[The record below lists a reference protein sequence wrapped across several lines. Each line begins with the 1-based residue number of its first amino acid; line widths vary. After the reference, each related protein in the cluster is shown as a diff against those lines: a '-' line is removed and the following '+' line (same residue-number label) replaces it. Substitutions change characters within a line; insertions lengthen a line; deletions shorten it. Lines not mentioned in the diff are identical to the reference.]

1 MKTLIA
7 VSFALLLALPAAAS
21 AASPEQAYLAA
32 RDAYVKAF
40 SHGEADPD
48 PDPEKHTRAL
58 ADLETQLRKI
68 IGPTTLA
75 GFPAEG
81 KIHLDT
87 LSTEDEGFGLLDGLA
102 YAIPLDDK
110 AIAEKVSVVVTTRTL
125 FETWLRAH
133 KTNLQAAP
141 KSDDFYRQ
149 ALSTDSAVVVFAQL
163 PVVKPAW
170 ARTAFGVLAIRT
182 QDLVGS
188 TPDEID
194 MVVVGAERAYA
205 VTAKLEVAVGP
216 ITACEKPRQQLKAQ
230 AQAAWAAYE
239 RSGKKNEA
247 LSDKATKLEEQSD
260 TAYVQCFA
268 TRPHDA
274 SGFAAAIKQAQAL
287 IDALPKK

>member
-1 MKTLIA
+1 MKTLVA
-7 VSFALLLALPAAAS
+7 LGLALLLALPAAAS

-40 SHGEADPD
+40 SHGDVD
-48 PDPEKHTRAL
+48 LDKHTRAL

-68 IGPTTLA
+68 IGPTTLP
-75 GFPAEG
+75 GFPTEG

-87 LSTEDEGFGLLDGLA
+87 LSKEDEGFGLLDGLA
-102 YAIPLDDK
+102 YAIPLDEKGID
-110 AIAEKVSVVVTTRTL
+110 EKVSVVVTTRPL

-141 KSDDFYRQ
+141 KSDDFYRE
-149 ALSTDSAVVVFAQL
+149 ALSTDAAVVTFAQL
-163 PVVKPAW
+163 PLAKPSW
-170 ARTAFGVLAIRT
+170 AKTAFGVLAIRT

-194 MVVVGAERAYA
+194 IVVVGAERAYA

-216 ITACEKPRQQLKAQ
+216 IAACEKPRQQLKAQ

-239 RSGKKNEA
+239 QSGRKNEA
-247 LSDKATKLEEQSD
+247 LSDKATKLEGRSD

-268 TRPHDA
+268 TRPRDA
-274 SGFAAAIKQAQAL
+274 SGFAAAVKQAQSL
-287 IDALPKK
+287 IDLLPAR

>member
-7 VSFALLLALPAAAS
+7 LSLAVLLALPAS

-32 RDAYVKAF
+32 RDAYIKAF
-40 SHGEADPD
+40 SHGETDPD
-48 PDPEKHTRAL
+48 FEKHKRAL
-58 ADLETQLRKI
+58 ADLETQLRRI
-68 IGPTTLA
+68 IGPTTLQ

-110 AIAEKVSVVVTTRTL
+110 GIDEKVSVVVTTRTL

-133 KTNLQAAP
+133 KTNLQAAL

-149 ALSTDSAVVVFAQL
+149 ALSTDSAVVTFAQL
-163 PVVKPAW
+163 PVAKPSW
-170 ARTAFGVLAIRT
+170 ARTAFAVLAIRT

-188 TPDEID
+188 MPHEMDI
-194 MVVVGAERAYA
+194 VVVGAERAYA
-205 VTAKLEVAVGP
+205 VTAKIEVAVGA
-216 ITACEKPRQQLKAQ
+216 IAACANVREQLKAQ
-230 AQAAWAAYE
+230 AKAVWAAYE
-239 RSGKKNEA
+239 RSGKKNEV

-268 TRPHDA
+268 TRAHDA
-274 SGFAAAIKQAQAL
+274 NGFAAAVKQAQAL
-287 IDALPKK
+287 VDLLPAK